1 MMPGGY
7 RSWLAKWFGGFS
19 ALSPIVM
26 IRATCVSLR
35 NPYGSSESMLSPCG
49 ASESLIM
56 SYAASES
63 MTCTD
68 AYSETLLSPYGA
80 SEVMLSGGVSA
91 GQCVS

>member
-7 RSWLAKWFGGFS
+7 RSWLARWFGGFS
-19 ALSPIVM
+19 ALSPILM
-26 IRATCVSLR
+26 IRATCVSLK
-35 NPYGSSESMLSPCG
+35 NPYGSTESILSPYG

-63 MTCTD
+63 MSCTD

-80 SEVMLSGGVSA
+80 DEDMLSGGVSA
-91 GQCVS
+91 GPCSS